1 MKVFR
6 NLASLVLA
14 LASVAMVV
22 SCGDGKN
29 QNAAAGNDSTAVK
42 ESPMTIRYI
51 NEDSVLAQ
59 YNLAKDINEA
69 MLRRSNQF
77 DSEQT
82 RRARDIQKFATDCD
96 NKLRS
101 NGYLSQESLNADQ
114 NKLVKMQSDAEN
126 YLAKLQRDIQ
136 NEMVQNQI
144 QLNDSIDNFLVS
156 YCKENGIDAV
166 LRKTASFYM
175 DPKYEITKEVVDGL
189 NKRYNKVKK

>member
-1 MKVFR
+1 MKILR
-6 NLASLVLA
+6 NLASLVLT
-14 LASVAMVV
+14 LASVAVVASCANGNKQNEVVTEEVAEKEAPMV
-22 SCGDGKN
+22 
-29 QNAAAGNDSTAVK
+29 
-42 ESPMTIRYI
+42 IRYI

-69 MLRRSNQF
+69 ILRRSNQF
-77 DSEQT
+77 DSEQK
-82 RRARDIQKFATDCD
+82 RRARDIQKFATDCE

-101 NGYLSQESLNADQ
+101 NGYLSESALNADQ
-114 NKLVKMQSDAEN
+114 NKLAKMQSDAEN

-144 QLNDSIDNFLVS
+144 QLNDSIDNFLVT

-166 LRKTASFYM
+166 LRKTASFYI
-175 DPKYEITKEVVDGL
+175 DSKYEVTKDVVEGL